1 MPLLVSDYLERALM
15 IVRYPTRTILQG
27 QTAAMTVALSDNIQ
41 AKSQFYLRDGEVSAC
56 GIMGLWRR

>member
-27 QTAAMTVALSDNIQ
+27 QTAAMTVALSDNIE
-41 AKSQFYLRDGEVSAC
+41 AKSSYQSVLSYG
-56 GIMGLWRR
+56 W